1 MESKKRLRRT
11 TIWKRSNRSHRTQ
24 WKKDASNNN
33 NDNNAE
39 MGSSSKWESLN
50 RDLLLDIFS
59 LFKPL
64 FLISTVSLVCR
75 SWGRVCFDHLFGE
88 DGDNTLDFTI
98 LNCDCCRRLFGSKV
112 TPFKKAFL
120 MKFLRG
126 VMDVY
131 RRDDE
136 DGIRVTSITRMVF
149 SSGLLQLTDHHLL
162 YLAERSPELRELS
175 LPFWRNI
182 KHEGFSRAI
191 RYWNGMEEMSI
202 GPVICNNDIF
212 HIIEVIGINC
222 KQIEALELLGLVLTQ
237 QLSPEIAKS
246 LNGLKLLRLEMVPI
260 SKVSLKNFLSKCK
273 KLQNVEIWHC
283 LTLEGTESNFLASCG
298 IKKTEMNGVT
308 KWSLRRD
315 AEQYDMKNLQNFL
328 WQ

>member
-1 MESKKRLRRT
+1 
-11 TIWKRSNRSHRTQ
+11 
-24 WKKDASNNN
+24 
-33 NDNNAE
+33 

-50 RDLLLDIFS
+50 PDLLLDIFS

-75 SWGRVCFDHLFGE
+75 SSGCVCFDHLFGL

-112 TPFKKAFL
+112 ALFKKAFP

-131 RRDDE
+131 RRDDD

-149 SSGLLQLTDHHLL
+149 PSGLLQLTDQHLL
-162 YLAERSPELRELS
+162 YLAERSTELREFS
-175 LPFWRNI
+175 LPFGRNI

-191 RYWNGMEEMSI
+191 RHWNGMEEMSI

-212 HIIEVIGINC
+212 RIIEAIGI
-222 KQIEALELLGLVLTQ
+222 KLQAARSPRIVRLGLNST
-237 QLSPEIAKS
+237 I
-246 LNGLKLLRLEMVPI
+246 
-260 SKVSLKNFLSKCK
+260 VS
-273 KLQNVEIWHC
+273 
-283 LTLEGTESNFLASCG
+283 
-298 IKKTEMNGVT
+298 
-308 KWSLRRD
+308 
-315 AEQYDMKNLQNFL
+315 
-328 WQ
+328 